1 MYEEMCKYLTTYEEA
16 VSHMYDFATPFLNL
30 NFLIYEEHLI
40 FFFLSV
46 RYPQGLMFA
55 AGFYEIQRALVN
67 L

>member
-1 MYEEMCKYLTTYEEA
+1 
-16 VSHMYDFATPFLNL
+16 MYDFATPFLNL